1 MNMQAMTIWASCSA
15 CLKRVNELHKVGKKD
30 RQRSLTPPENA
41 AIIPAVLGIEL
52 EETKK
57 TRQVVGLQFAVTL
70 TVACAALFKGGD
82 LQLALAVLSGGSVS
96 VANGVLLAWRLSR
109 SSSCSVNEAHPLDVQ
124 HRFRDAQHQLRRL
137 YFYVAERFLVVATL
151 LALCLLLLKD
161 RQLAVLAGFVSGQL
175 VLIVARVF
183 LNKFKTEIATK

>member
-1 MNMQAMTIWASCSA
+1 M
-15 CLKRVNELHKVGKKD
+15 
-30 RQRSLTPPENA
+30 TPPENA
-41 AIIPAVLGIEL
+41 AIIPAVLGTEL

-57 TRQVVGLQFAVTL
+57 TRQVVGLQIAVTL
-70 TVACAALFKGGD
+70 TVAGAALIKDGG
-82 LQLALAVLSGGSVS
+82 LQLALAVLCGGSVS

-109 SSSCSVNEAHPLDVQ
+109 SSSCSVNEAHSPDVQ
-124 HRFRDAQHQLRRL
+124 HQLRDAQHQLRRL

-151 LALCLLLLKD
+151 LALCLVLLKD

-183 LNKFKTEIATK
+183 LNKFKTEIAIK

>member
-1 MNMQAMTIWASCSA
+1 M
-15 CLKRVNELHKVGKKD
+15 
-30 RQRSLTPPENA
+30 TPPENA

-57 TRQVVGLQFAVTL
+57 TRQVVGLQIAVTL
-70 TVACAALFKGGD
+70 TVAGAALIKDDG
-82 LQLALAVLSGGSVS
+82 LQLALAVLCGGSVS

-109 SSSCSVNEAHPLDVQ
+109 SSSCSVNEAHSLDVQ
-124 HRFRDAQHQLRRL
+124 HQLRDAQHQLRRL

-151 LALCLLLLKD
+151 LALCLVLLKD

-183 LNKFKTEIATK
+183 LNKFKTEIAIK